1 MREKQSRKMVK
12 GRINIS
18 GISYIEEEILEVISS
33 NISVRKLGRSYP
45 RIYYNQGGQSS
56 PKTIAQV

>member
-1 MREKQSRKMVK
+1 MVK

-18 GISYIEEEILEVISS
+18 GISCIEEEILEVISS
-33 NISVRKLGRSYP
+33 NISVRKLGRSHP

>member
-1 MREKQSRKMVK
+1 MVT

-18 GISYIEEEILEVISS
+18 GISCIEEVISS

-45 RIYYNQGGQSS
+45 RIYYNQGEQSS
-56 PKTIAQV
+56 PKTIAQF